1 MSGTL
6 FVVATPLGNMEDV
19 TFRAIRVLREV
30 DLIAA
35 EDTRRTARLLSH
47 YAIPTPSIS
56 FHQHNV
62 RTRLPQLLS
71 RLEAGKSIALVT
83 DAGTPGVSDPGME
96 LVEACIKARIGV
108 DPIPGASAPLTAA
121 VASGFP
127 LIPFTIFGFPPR
139 RSKDR
144 KAWMA
149 MASKTPHTFSF
160 FESPHRIA
168 TTLAEIAPLLGERQI
183 ALGRELTKLH
193 QEFIR
198 GSAATLS
205 GLISELKGE
214 VTAVVGPINIGDS
227 SSDQILATDGLQGAV
242 EMFWRLTKEGRP
254 RRQALSE
261 AGRSFSVPLRVLY
274 SAIEEAKKTSD
285 ESTS

>member
-1 MSGTL
+1 
-6 FVVATPLGNMEDV
+6 
-19 TFRAIRVLREV
+19 
-30 DLIAA
+30 
-35 EDTRRTARLLSH
+35 
-47 YAIPTPSIS
+47 
-56 FHQHNV
+56 
-62 RTRLPQLLS
+62 
-71 RLEAGKSIALVT
+71 
-83 DAGTPGVSDPGME
+83 
-96 LVEACIKARIGV
+96 
-108 DPIPGASAPLTAA
+108 
-121 VASGFP
+121 
-127 LIPFTIFGFPPR
+127 
-139 RSKDR
+139 
-144 KAWMA
+144 

-227 SSDQILATDGLQGAV
+227 SSDQILATAGLQGAV